1 MKALVVTVSPDRVDI
16 AADTLWSMG
25 VLAVEER
32 HISSHEVELWTSL
45 GDDSTDVDLPYRW
58 RFEQVDDEVVNTWRH
73 YAQPV
78 WVQSDLVVC
87 PAWVDADFEAH
98 VTVLYIDPG
107 TTFGLGDHATTRLS
121 MQALRA
127 EVRPGHRVLD
137 VGSGSGVLSLAARR
151 FGASSATATDIAA
164 AAVSV
169 GRANA
174 ARNHIDG
181 IWFTTAGLPTLAA
194 PYDVVVANI
203 LAPVLVELSEQL
215 VRLAGQVLIVSGVL
229 DAAYDHVA
237 AAMAPMEVRAV
248 HTLDGWAALVLHRQ

>member
-1 MKALVVTVSPDRVDI
+1 MKALVVTVSPAQVDI

-32 HISSHEVELWTSL
+32 HVGPDEVELWTSL
-45 GDDSTDVDLPYRW
+45 GDDVSAVDLPYAW
-58 RFEQVDDEVVNTWRH
+58 RFEQVDDDVVNTWRH
-73 YAQPV
+73 YAEPV
-78 WVQSDLVVC
+78 WVQPDLVVC

-98 VTVLYIDPG
+98 VTVLRIEPG
-107 TTFGLGDHATTRLS
+107 TTFGLGDHPTTRLS
-121 MQALRA
+121 MQALRT
-127 EVRPGHRVLD
+127 EVRPGHHVLD

-151 FGASSATATDIAA
+151 FGAASVTATDIAA

-174 ARNHIDG
+174 ARNHIEG
-181 IWFTTAGLPTLAA
+181 IRFTTDGLATLDG

-229 DAAYDHVA
+229 EAAYDHVVA
-237 AAMAPMEVRAV
+237 ALAPMEVRTV